1 MSWWEREEPEEEP
14 EEERREEPE
23 EEPEGGLKTETLHN
37 GFHLPVFVP
46 ALPPCSA
53 SCWSQR
59 HTAAVNIQ
67 SASLICK
74 WADYVSK

>member
-1 MSWWEREEPEEEP
+1 MTVVVVGEGGAGGGAEGGAGGGA
-14 EEERREEPE
+14 
-23 EEPEGGLKTETLHN
+23 EGGLKTETLHN